1 MNKFIAS
8 NVNQLRRLKAKN
20 IEEATKANVKR
31 IDEFIKLYGERK
43 ISNIATAENL
53 IKGLTSSNKKVYDK
67 AFQKYKDSIK
77 ELKEK
82 QPLNQR
88 MAETKRRK
96 KKNTYLVSFYL
107 YQRGNPEERKQKP
120 AFKAN
125 GLAYYLVSFDLHS
138 ATTKAN
144 EFPNREA
151 INKRIFRYLSRED
164 VANETINPEYTEII
178 ELLKSDE
185 EFERWLQVF
194 ENYGYPNPVDV
205 IKITDVELVGDDGE
219 NTTSSL
225 KI

>member
-31 IDEFIKLYGERK
+31 IDEIIKLYGERK

-88 MAETKRRK
+88 MAETKKRK

-120 AFKAN
+120 AFRAN
-125 GLAYYLVSFDLHS
+125 GLAYYLINFDLHS
-138 ATTKAN
+138 ATIKAS

-151 INKRIFRYLSRED
+151 INKRIFRYL
-164 VANETINPEYTEII
+164 I
-178 ELLKSDE
+178 
-185 EFERWLQVF
+185 
-194 ENYGYPNPVDV
+194 
-205 IKITDVELVGDDGE
+205 
-219 NTTSSL
+219 
-225 KI
+225 